1 MGKILYSPELS
12 IKEIADRSGVK
23 EPTVR
28 KYIRENFIDREYDS
42 QLIRF
47 RRVQQFFKENPDAT
61 STSASIALG
70 EGYSRNTVEKFRD
83 PANAPIPNRGKIYLS
98 FRDPTT
104 SKAAIAS
111 VSDEDRI
118 ILGIILRLYL
128 KDDRFDCDLTFAKG
142 DFYKYGVQYPR
153 HCFDLYPESTQNLV
167 DAPEVL
173 TLEKGESTLADNSLS
188 SVIIDLPQEISE
200 DGVGS
205 PCAFSDIKDLA
216 LSYYRMLSLAY
227 KKLRYHSDIQTG
239 GLLIVKAGDIRWQ
252 GKMIWLSKIVTE
264 LATGRLTRLSSPVY
278 DELRKEAESRDSSV
292 EKEFPLFD
300 MELTDK
306 FVHTY
311 DTDSIDASE
320 YSDHSVKAHDYFLV
334 FRKGREDID
343 YDTFYYGSDIELADN
358 KLPVDSTTESLF
370 GPKVVSRKSRVE
382 GRYIYEV
389 RLPQKNK
396 SNHIDIQCIVSDEI
410 RKKVSDLLGIGIPF
424 SAYRNGEQ
432 FLQYLKEVMYN
443 KLTAMSNPEVD
454 KRVPPTMQERERA
467 VAQCL
472 RDCGVQFIQWPQG
485 EKRRPKDCY
494 RTILCPGIM
503 NLQKVKDNIDAYGR
517 F

>member
-1 MGKILYSPELS
+1 MGILYSPELS
-12 IKEIADRSGVK
+12 IEEIARKSGVK
-23 EPTVR
+23 APTVR

-83 PANAPIPNRGKIYLS
+83 PANAPVPNKNKIFLS

-128 KDDRFDCDLTFAKG
+128 KDDRFDCDLTFSKG

-153 HCFDLYPESTQNLV
+153 YCFDLYPESTQSLF

-173 TLEKGESTLADNSLS
+173 ALEKGESTLADNSLS

-205 PCAFSDIKDLA
+205 PCVFSDIKDLA

-227 KKLRYHSDIQTG
+227 KKLRYHSDTQTG
-239 GLLIVKAGDIRWQ
+239 GLLIVKTGDIRWH
-252 GKMIWLSKIVTE
+252 GEIIWLSKIVTE

-278 DELRKEAESRDSSV
+278 DELRKEAERRGSTV

-306 FVHTY
+306 FIHTY
-311 DTDSIDASE
+311 GSDSIGESE
-320 YSDHSVKAHDYFLV
+320 NGDHSVKAHDYFLV

-343 YDTFYYGSDIELADN
+343 YDTFYYGSDIEFADN
-358 KLPVDSTTESLF
+358 NLPVASASESVY

-382 GRYIYEV
+382 DKHIYEV

-410 RKKVSDLLGIGIPF
+410 RKKVSDVLEIGIPF

-432 FLQYLKEVMYN
+432 FLHYLKNIMYER
-443 KLTAMSNPEVD
+443 LTVMSNPEVD
-454 KRVPPTMQERERA
+454 KRVPPTMKEREMA
-467 VAQCL
+467 VAKCL
-472 RDCGVQFIQWPQG
+472 RDYGVHFIQWPQG

-494 RTILCPGIM
+494 RTILCSDIM
-503 NLQKVKDNIDAYGR
+503 KVQKVEDNVDANGR
-517 F
+517 V

>member
-83 PANAPIPNRGKIYLS
+83 PANAPVPNKNKIFLS

-173 TLEKGESTLADNSLS
+173 NLEKGEPTLADNSLS

-200 DGVGS
+200 DGIGS
-205 PCAFSDIKDLA
+205 PFAFKDMNDLA
-216 LSYYRMLSLAY
+216 TSYYKMLSLAY
-227 KKLRYHSDIQTG
+227 RKLRYHSDTQTG

-264 LATGRLTRLSSPVY
+264 LATGRLTRLSTPVY
-278 DELRKEAESRDSSV
+278 DELRKEAERRGSLV

-311 DTDSIDASE
+311 DTESIEESE
-320 YSDHSVKAHDYFLV
+320 YGDHSVKAHDYFLV

-358 KLPVDSTTESLF
+358 NLPVASASESVY
-370 GPKVVSRKSRVE
+370 GTKVVSRKSRINE
-382 GRYIYEV
+382 QHIYEV

-410 RKKVSDLLGIGIPF
+410 RKKVSDVLEIGIPF

-432 FLQYLKEVMYN
+432 FLQYLKDVMYRR
-443 KLTAMSNPEVD
+443 LTVMSNPEAH
-454 KRVPPTMQERERA
+454 KRVPPTMKEREMA

-472 RDCGVQFIQWPQG
+472 RDCGVLFIQWPQG

-494 RTILCPGIM
+494 RTILCTDTMKLKKIE
-503 NLQKVKDNIDAYGR
+503 NNIDV
-517 F
+517 